1 VSSTRQLKYQSIK
14 HLLFKRSKHSH
25 KGNNGHVLVIGGDHS
40 FGGAALMAAEAAAR
54 SGAGLVSVATRSE
67 HVTAYISRCPE
78 LMVKAVEDATTLT
91 SLLDK
96 ATSIVIGPGLGQSE
110 WSLNCVKAA
119 FENKADKTKS
129 LVIDADALNLLS
141 LNKVDIPASK
151 QFILT
156 PHPGEASRLLGCS
169 CEEVKADRVEACL
182 LLHKKY
188 GGICLLKGA
197 ETLIASEENGRVV
210 LESCSHGN
218 PGMGS
223 GGMGDI
229 LSGVIG
235 GLLAQ
240 KFSLADGARLG
251 VCIHSLSADLAAA
264 ETGERGLMA
273 TDLLPYIHK
282 LVNNE

>member
-1 VSSTRQLKYQSIK
+1 MSSSRKLKYQSLK

-25 KGNNGHVLVIGGDHS
+25 KGSNGHVLVIGGDHG

-54 SGAGLVSVATRSE
+54 AGAGLVSVATHSE
-67 HVTAYISRCPE
+67 HIPAYISRCPE
-78 LMVKAVEDATTLT
+78 LMVKAVDNASALVPLLTKATT
-91 SLLDK
+91 
-96 ATSIVIGPGLGQSE
+96 IVIGPGLGQSG
-110 WSLNCVKAA
+110 WSLDCLTACFN
-119 FENKADKTKS
+119 NQSDKTS
-129 LVIDADALNLLS
+129 SWVIDADALNLLS
-141 LNKVDIPASK
+141 QNHFDLPASN

-169 CEEVKADRVEACL
+169 CEEVKADRAEAAL
-182 LLHKKY
+182 RLQQKY
-188 GGICLLKGA
+188 GGISVLKGA
-197 ETLIASEENGRVV
+197 ATLIASEENDRTM

-229 LSGVIG
+229 LSGVLG

-240 KFSLADGARLG
+240 GFSLADSARLG
-251 VCIHSLSADLAAA
+251 VCIHSLAADLAAG
-264 ETGERGLMA
+264 ETGERGLLA

-282 LVNNE
+282 LVNN